1 MAKGHLDELQKAEKY
16 PIMWSLQTGFTVL
29 WTVGMWSE
37 KDSAIGL
44 YKGLVLVDAKA
55 LSFPSATLIGH
66 MWPQQY
72 MYFSVLMR

>member
-1 MAKGHLDELQKAEKY
+1 
-16 PIMWSLQTGFTVL
+16 
-29 WTVGMWSE
+29 MWSE

-55 LSFPSATLIGH
+55 LSYPSATLIGH